1 MEVGGFEGGNG
12 GEEGGDE
19 GIRDMGFCGS
29 GRIDVGLALRVRF
42 DDDDFLVGDEFFG
55 GVV

>member
-19 GIRDMGFCGS
+19 GIRDMGFGGS
-29 GRIDVGLALRVRF
+29 GRVDVGLALRVRF
-42 DDDDFLVGDEFFG
+42 DDDDFLVSDEFFG